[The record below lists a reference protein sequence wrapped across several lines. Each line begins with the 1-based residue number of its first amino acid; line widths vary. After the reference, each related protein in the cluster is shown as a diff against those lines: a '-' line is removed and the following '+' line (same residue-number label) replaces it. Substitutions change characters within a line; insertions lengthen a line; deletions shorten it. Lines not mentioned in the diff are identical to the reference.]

1 MAIERTPLSAAEL
14 SATAQK
20 AVVSGPTRMMAARGL
35 LPMAPADQAAVL
47 YQLSCD
53 ADTAVAAAARTTATG
68 LPEKLLVGVLAGR
81 LDPRILDFFSS
92 LHGDKHAVLEAVILN
107 ASTADAT
114 IATLAS
120 RSAAREIDL
129 IAQNEVRLLRHPEII
144 GAMYLNPKARMSTVD
159 RAVELAVRNG
169 VRVPGVAAWE
179 EVARALSGGHAAH
192 ASPEVDA
199 LFSVAAARLTGDD
212 SVLTV
217 GDPDSLAVSEGGE
230 IQDVA
235 DLPPELTP
243 DAAKAHV
250 EKLSVPAKIRLATI
264 GNAFARSML
273 IRDPLRIIAMA
284 AIKSERVT
292 PFEAARYASNASI
305 GEDVIKYIAQKREW
319 TKPYN
324 VKMALCMNPKA
335 PAADVARLLPHL
347 RDRDLRNVSKS
358 KGIPSAVAAQARK
371 LLMQRASP
379 QK

>member
-1 MAIERTPLSAAEL
+1 MALERTPLAAAEL
-14 SATAQK
+14 SAAAQK
-20 AVVSGPTRMMAARGL
+20 AVAAGPTKLMAARGL
-35 LPMAPADQAAVL
+35 LPMAPSDQAAVL
-47 YQLSCD
+47 YQLGCD
-53 ADTAVAAAARTTATG
+53 AEAAISSAARGTAAG
-68 LPEKLLVGVLAGR
+68 LPEKLLTGLLSGR
-81 LDPRILDFFSS
+81 LDPRVLDFFAE
-92 LHGDKHAVLEAVILN
+92 LHRDKPAVLEVVILN
-107 ASTADAT
+107 PTTADAT
-114 IATLAS
+114 IAALAGRAS
-120 RSAAREIDL
+120 AREVDL

-159 RAVELAVRNG
+159 RAVELAVRNH

-179 EVARALSGGHAAH
+179 EVARALAGPPTGSG
-192 ASPEVDA
+192 DA
-199 LFSVAAARLTGDD
+199 DTLFQVAATRLAGDD

-217 GDPDSLAVSEGGE
+217 GDPETLAVLEGGE
-230 IQDVA
+230 LQEVP
-235 DLPPELTP
+235 LPMDGE
-243 DAAKAHV
+243 AAKAHV
-250 EKLSVPAKIRLATI
+250 DRLSVPAKIRLALI

-273 IRDPLRIIAMA
+273 IRDPLRIVAMA

-305 GEDVIKYIAQKREW
+305 GEDIIKYIAQKREW

-324 VKMALCMNPKA
+324 VKLALCMNPKA
-335 PAADVARLLPHL
+335 PAAEIARFLPHL